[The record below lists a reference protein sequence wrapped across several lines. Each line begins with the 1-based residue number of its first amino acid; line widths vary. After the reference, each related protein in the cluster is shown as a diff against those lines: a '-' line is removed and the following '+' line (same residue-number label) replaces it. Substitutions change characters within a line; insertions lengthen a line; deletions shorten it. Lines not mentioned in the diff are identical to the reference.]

1 MGFSALTFQDE
12 ARNRALKTVVWCPAP
27 QGTSMEANTTAPFV
41 AAKDAPVSDA
51 QPRWPLVVLSHVVRR
66 RHVGIPGAMRFARWI
81 TAAST

>member
-1 MGFSALTFQDE
+1 
-12 ARNRALKTVVWCPAP
+12 
-27 QGTSMEANTTAPFV
+27 MEANTTAPFV